1 MIIFCLGLIS
11 SFIWVMMLTG
21 VAYTILELLVPLRTT
36 CSLNQVSL
44 QIANSDL
51 ARKQHGE
58 TMTTQYSLG
67 SERANDLIAKAIALQ
82 PVLRERSAAAAMNGQ
97 VSKETIADFQKAG
110 FFKIL
115 QPAKWGGYE
124 MDPQVFYAVQR
135 EVAKACTSTG
145 WIMGVIAVHNWQLGL
160 FDDKA
165 AQDVWGKDP
174 STLIS
179 SSYAPVGKVSKVDG
193 GYKISGQWGFSSGSH
208 HCDWVFLGGVVPE
221 EGAPFDMSN
230 YRTFMLPRADY
241 TVVNN
246 WDVVGLKGTGSNDI
260 KVVDAFVPEYRT
272 QKLIDG
278 FNCTSPGNAV
288 NKAPVFKLPFGQVFV
303 RSVCTASLGALEGA
317 LDAFLETAKTRMVGP
332 NMQKNDPFTRQIASE
347 VKAAIKEMV
356 TTMNQNF
363 EEMMECA
370 RTGKAIP
377 VDARV
382 LYRYDSAIV
391 ADRCAEL
398 SAKMLKASGS
408 KGIFRGN
415 GVLERH
421 LDILAS
427 QAHVA
432 NNVPL
437 YSGNLGGVM
446 LGDANMDLN
455 I

>member
-1 MIIFCLGLIS
+1 
-11 SFIWVMMLTG
+11 
-21 VAYTILELLVPLRTT
+21 
-36 CSLNQVSL
+36 
-44 QIANSDL
+44 
-51 ARKQHGE
+51 
-58 TMTTQYSLG
+58 MTTEYSLG
-67 SERANDLIAKAIALQ
+67 SEKANDLIAKAIALQ
-82 PVLRERSAAAAMNGQ
+82 PVLRERSAQAAIDGQ
-97 VSKETIADFQKAG
+97 VSKETVQAFQDAG
-110 FFKIL
+110 FFRIL

-135 EVAKACTSTG
+135 EVAKACSSSG

-160 FDDKA
+160 FDDQA
-165 AQDVWGKDP
+165 AQDVWSDDT

-179 SSYAPVGKVSKVDG
+179 SSYAPVGKVERVDG
-193 GYKISGQWGFSSGSH
+193 GFKLSGQWGFSSGSH
-208 HCDWVFLGGVVPE
+208 HADWAFLGAVVPE

-230 YRTFMLPRADY
+230 YRTFMVPRADY
-241 TVVNN
+241 EVIPN
-246 WDVVGLKGTGSNDI
+246 WDVVGLKATGSNDI

-278 FNCTSPGNAV
+278 FNCISPGNSV
-288 NKAPVFKLPFGQVFV
+288 NTAPVFKLPFGQVFV

-317 LDAFLETAKTRMVGP
+317 LEAFLETAKTRMVGP
-332 NMQKNDPFTRQIASE
+332 NPQKNDPFTRQIASE
-347 VKAAIKEMV
+347 VKASIKEMV
-356 TTMNQNF
+356 TVMNQNF
-363 EEMMECA
+363 DEMMEYA
-370 RTGKAIP
+370 RNGEDIP

-398 SAKMLKASGS
+398 TAKMLKASGS

-421 LDILAS
+421 LDIMAS

-446 LGDANMDLN
+446 LGDENMDLN
-455 I
+455 L